1 VHKASSKATAAFDQE
16 GMHAAHKVNGP
27 RFAHAMLTTKALLT
41 LLPDHSRNEKP
52 GGLPMSVSNIP
63 YDANE
68 FTGKRILVT
77 GGTRGIGEAIV
88 NRLVRG
94 GGTVLATARTI
105 PAGGNSDQFIQAD
118 VSTRAGADRIIKT
131 TFDLLGG
138 LDILINSVGGSSAP
152 GGGVLALTD
161 DIWQQEFE
169 LNLFSAVRLDR
180 GFLPAMLKQ
189 RSGVIVHVS
198 SIQRTLPLFEA
209 TLGYAAAK
217 AALTNYS
224 KGLSKEVAPHG
235 IRVNSVAPGFTET
248 KAAETLIERLA
259 AEAGTDTVAAR
270 QSLMNSLGGI
280 PLGRPSRPDEVAE
293 LIAFL
298 VSDRASSITGSEYV
312 IDGGNIPTI

>member
-1 VHKASSKATAAFDQE
+1 MGA
-16 GMHAAHKVNGP
+16 
-27 RFAHAMLTTKALLT
+27 
-41 LLPDHSRNEKP
+41 
-52 GGLPMSVSNIP
+52 SNIP

-68 FTGKRILVT
+68 FTGRRILVT
-77 GGTRGIGEAIV
+77 GGTRGIGEAIF
-88 NRLVRG
+88 NRLMCG
-94 GGTVLATARTI
+94 GGRVLTTARTI
-105 PAGGNSDQFIQAD
+105 HAGGNSDQFIQAD

-131 TFDLLGG
+131 TFDRLGG

-189 RSGVIVHVS
+189 RSGVIVHIS

-224 KGLSKEVAPHG
+224 KGLSKEVSPHG

-248 KAAETLIERLA
+248 KAAEALIERLA

-280 PLGRPSRPDEVAE
+280 PLGRPSRADEVAE